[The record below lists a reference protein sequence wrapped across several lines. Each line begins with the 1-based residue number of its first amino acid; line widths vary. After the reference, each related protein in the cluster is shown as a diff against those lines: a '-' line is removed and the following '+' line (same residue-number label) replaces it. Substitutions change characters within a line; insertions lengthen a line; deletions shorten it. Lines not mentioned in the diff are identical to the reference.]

1 MSDNIYH
8 PRNLPLSAWL
18 REEIMRLWEKNV
30 SAVEIARK
38 INPLLKERNEKPLT
52 RNAVIGHVYRA
63 RVAGDIRAEAR
74 TLSKINAARSLDT
87 ISRPK
92 LPPVDRKSVSLSPVR
107 FMIDI
112 SKDNLTVDLAPLL
125 VKEPYKAGKKT
136 VLTIQAKE
144 CHFPTEDFDKDGR
157 RIYCGAEA
165 IDVIRPYCLHH
176 RQIIYR
182 RIVVE
187 EDQMNAL
194 T

>member
-1 MSDNIYH
+1 MSDNVYH

-38 INPLLKERNEKPLT
+38 INPLLKERNEKLLT

-63 RVAGDIRAEAR
+63 RVAGDLRAEAR
-74 TLSKINAARSLDT
+74 TLSKINAARSVDRE
-87 ISRPK
+87 SRPK
-92 LPPVDRKSVSLSPVR
+92 PPSVDRKSVSLSPVR

-112 SKDNLTVDLAPLL
+112 PKDNLTVDLAPLL
-125 VKEPYKAGKKT
+125 VKEPYKTGNKT
-136 VLTIQAKE
+136 LLTIRAKE

-165 IDVIRPYCLHH
+165 IDVVRPYCLHH

-182 RIVVE
+182 RVIVE

>member
-1 MSDNIYH
+1 MPDNIYH

-30 SAVEIARK
+30 STVEIARK
-38 INPLLKERNEKPLT
+38 INPLLKERNERPLT

-63 RVAGDIRAEAR
+63 RVAGDMRAEAR
-74 TLSKINAARSLDT
+74 TLSKINAARSKDRE
-87 ISRPK
+87 SRPK
-92 LPPVDRKSVSLSPVR
+92 LPSVDRKSVSLSPVR

-112 SKDNLTVDLAPLL
+112 SKDDLTVDLAPLL
-125 VKEPYKAGKKT
+125 VKKPYKTGNKT
-136 VLTIQAKE
+136 LLTIRAKE

-165 IDVIRPYCLHH
+165 VDVVRPYCQHH
-176 RQIIYR
+176 KQIMYR
-182 RIVVE
+182 RIIVE
-187 EDQMNAL
+187 EDQMNAP